1 MFDALIEKWRIG
13 QQVKAA
19 LKNPIIAVARE
30 AVLSSWVNNPAVTAD
45 FTGEFIQKQAE
56 DMIGRAAEVAQA
68 QNPALKNRDLL
79 LGVMQE
85 CAIYEAVVLSN
96 PKTEDVSH
104 FRTLPGVSAALW
116 EHLPLIAER
125 FDVMRQMLQGLPE
138 KPTTPSDIHD
148 VCLYRYRICWAHMTV
163 NNLLRAPLQDRHLN
177 PELDWF
183 KPCYCAIII
192 WEEGCIRLAADLP
205 QLIEP
210 LEAIQ
215 YNALIEMATEGV
227 EYPNLEWE
235 HRFGKKLPVPKM

>member
-1 MFDALIEKWRIG
+1 
-13 QQVKAA
+13 
-19 LKNPIIAVARE
+19 
-30 AVLSSWVNNPAVTAD
+30 
-45 FTGEFIQKQAE
+45 
-56 DMIGRAAEVAQA
+56 
-68 QNPALKNRDLL
+68 
-79 LGVMQE
+79 
-85 CAIYEAVVLSN
+85 
-96 PKTEDVSH
+96 
-104 FRTLPGVSAALW
+104 
-116 EHLPLIAER
+116 
-125 FDVMRQMLQGLPE
+125 
-138 KPTTPSDIHD
+138 
-148 VCLYRYRICWAHMTV
+148 MTV

>member
-1 MFDALIEKWRIG
+1 
-13 QQVKAA
+13 
-19 LKNPIIAVARE
+19 
-30 AVLSSWVNNPAVTAD
+30 
-45 FTGEFIQKQAE
+45 
-56 DMIGRAAEVAQA
+56 MIGRAAEVAQA

-227 EYPNLEWE
+227 QYPNLEWE